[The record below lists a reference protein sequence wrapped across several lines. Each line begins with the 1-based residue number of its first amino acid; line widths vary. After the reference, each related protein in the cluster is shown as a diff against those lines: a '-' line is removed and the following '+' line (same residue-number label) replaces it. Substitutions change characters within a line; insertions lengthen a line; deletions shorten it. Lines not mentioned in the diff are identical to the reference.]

1 MELGVILVYAG
12 LLALVAPF
20 VLPKSDFY
28 GKLVPFSVALASGSV
43 LWIALTWL
51 GFSYTDAWIWLVV
64 MLAMPAA
71 AWFATGYLHRTREGL
86 EAKELEAL
94 RLRGKA

>member
-1 MELGVILVYAG
+1 MELGVILAYAG

-43 LWIALTWL
+43 LWIVLTWL
-51 GFSYTDAWIWLVV
+51 GLSYTDAWIWLIV
-64 MLAMPAA
+64 MLAMPAL
-71 AWFATGYLHRTREGL
+71 AWFATGYIHKTRETL
-86 EAKELEAL
+86 EAKELEQL